1 MTDKVLLRP
10 SEAAE
15 LLAVGRSRLFELMAS
30 GELRSVKIGR
40 SRRVPVAALTEYVE
54 RLVEAGVRHGS

>member
-40 SRRVPVAALTEYVE
+40 SRRVPVAALTEYVDSLGE
-54 RLVEAGVRHGS
+54 Q